1 MQRWGDQGVP
11 PAGRGS
17 AVECEVAWQA
27 PAVVPCIVGEVPRL
41 MDVSDVFDNLPDLVH
56 SAGAVGVHPVVALLV
71 DQVVLHCLW
80 YPRRWP
86 LPGQSILR
94 PPCWQNS
101 NRKPDDCLAID
112 EM

>member
-1 MQRWGDQGVP
+1 MKYSSESLLKQIPKYKNIEHVF
-11 PAGRGS
+11 
-17 AVECEVAWQA
+17 EVHVYHTCLLTY
-27 PAVVPCIVGEVPRL
+27 PK
-41 MDVSDVFDNLPDLVH
+41 VSTIIHKYIMSLSSYLGMTLFIIYE
-56 SAGAVGVHPVVALLV
+56 SY
-71 DQVVLHCLW
+71 CLW